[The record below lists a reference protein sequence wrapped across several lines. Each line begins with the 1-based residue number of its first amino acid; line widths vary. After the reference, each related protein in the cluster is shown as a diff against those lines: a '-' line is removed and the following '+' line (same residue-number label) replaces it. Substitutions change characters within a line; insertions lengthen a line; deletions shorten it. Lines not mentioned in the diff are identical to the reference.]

1 MIFKPNSQF
10 QHSKQVTVTARQKR
24 EEKEK
29 KKTFKIKI
37 NEILSHILSC
47 LAMKEGLESGKDKSD
62 LTL

>member
-24 EEKEK
+24 EEKE